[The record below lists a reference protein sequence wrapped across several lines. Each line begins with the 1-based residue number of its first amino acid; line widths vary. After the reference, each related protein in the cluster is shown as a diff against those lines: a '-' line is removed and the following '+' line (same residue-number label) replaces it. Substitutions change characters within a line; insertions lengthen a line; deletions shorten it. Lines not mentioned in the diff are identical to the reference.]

1 MGISSITSTNTM
13 SVTQMTAADV
23 KDQKSKNIQSDITT
37 AQQQMQKLSSK
48 DDLSANEIANERK
61 KLQKEISGLNT
72 KLKQHQEELRRSQKR
87 EIMMAEL
94 LEDKKTV
101 KEETPEDKIRPA
113 ETSSE
118 TADKKNPPTDE
129 QQSAQSGTVITQNND
144 GTVILKETVSQ
155 SSKLDTDT
163 ENKQAD
169 ETDEEVLDIKETKTG
184 DNDTAG
190 DVNLSVKE
198 MHAMVSADS
207 SLERA
212 GRLGTIIA
220 KTRDGIAILKG
231 EINQDKNRSVD
242 TERKQAELAKMERRE
257 QQAAAFQSSILSEAN
272 NAMKSA
278 AKADVSAK
286 GSVQAETET
295 TFYISGLNAPQEEQA
310 AQQKF
315 YVSFA

>member
-1 MGISSITSTNTM
+1 M

-118 TADKKNPPTDE
+118 TADKKIRQLTSSNPR
-129 QQSAQSGTVITQNND
+129 
-144 GTVILKETVSQ
+144 SQ
-155 SSKLDTDT
+155 VPL
-163 ENKQAD
+163 
-169 ETDEEVLDIKETKTG
+169 
-184 DNDTAG
+184 
-190 DVNLSVKE
+190 
-198 MHAMVSADS
+198 
-207 SLERA
+207 
-212 GRLGTIIA
+212 
-220 KTRDGIAILKG
+220 
-231 EINQDKNRSVD
+231 
-242 TERKQAELAKMERRE
+242 
-257 QQAAAFQSSILSEAN
+257 
-272 NAMKSA
+272 
-278 AKADVSAK
+278 
-286 GSVQAETET
+286 
-295 TFYISGLNAPQEEQA
+295 
-310 AQQKF
+310 
-315 YVSFA
+315 